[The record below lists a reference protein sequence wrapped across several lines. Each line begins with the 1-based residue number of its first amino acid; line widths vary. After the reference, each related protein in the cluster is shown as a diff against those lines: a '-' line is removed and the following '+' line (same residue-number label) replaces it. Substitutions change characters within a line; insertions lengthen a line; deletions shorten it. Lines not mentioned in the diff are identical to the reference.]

1 MARTQIPAIDL
12 ARIERYCESESPP
25 QFRDELRVEHHVRGK
40 SVTLCETRPLWD
52 RLGGEWTHVNI
63 AQLRYRPD
71 SADWSLHWSDRNSR
85 WHPYEAGNIQV
96 GSLTALLSE
105 IDADP
110 TCIFRG

>member
-1 MARTQIPAIDL
+1 MTRAQIPDTDL
-12 ARIERYCESESPP
+12 ARIQRYCEAESPP
-25 QFRDELRVEHHVRGK
+25 QFRDELRVEHHRRGK
-40 SVTLCETRPLWD
+40 SVTLCETRPPWD
-52 RLGGEWTHVNI
+52 GREGEWTHLNI

-85 WHPYEAGNIQV
+85 WHPYDMGNAQF
-96 GSLTALLSE
+96 GSVASLLSE